1 MGSTDTIT
9 KQYMRRNDVFADV
22 FIFLIYDGE
31 PVIDPAKL
39 TDIDTTELAVPY
51 GGSGDPDF
59 VQKYR
64 DVLKSAALMTD
75 DQATYLV
82 LGIENQSTISFTM
95 PVRNMIY
102 DALQYGKQIQDIA
115 DAHKRNGYHRGH
127 SSGEYLSGFYAGDR
141 LTPVITLVVYFG
153 ADEWTAPLSLRGM
166 MDVRDPR
173 LSSFI
178 QDYRINLIGPAGLSD
193 ADLEKFTTDFRY
205 VMSFLKASKD
215 KAKMAALF
223 ESVDAYKHLNT
234 ETALLLKQCAKIDI
248 PINQDSEVT
257 DMCQAWQD
265 MANDC
270 RAEGRAEGEARG
282 RAAGRTEGMAFAY
295 YEMVRS
301 GFITSSIAAAALN
314 QSESAFNAGLQ
325 KYIAGLN

>member
-22 FIFLIYDGE
+22 FNFLIYNGE

-51 GGSGDPDF
+51 GSSGDSDF
-59 VQKYR
+59 IQKYR
-64 DVLKSAALMTD
+64 DVLKSATLMAD
-75 DQATYLV
+75 DQAMYLV
-82 LGIENQSTISFTM
+82 LGIENQSTVSYTM

-115 DAHKRNGYHRGH
+115 DVHRRNSDHKGH
-127 SSGEYLSGFYAGDR
+127 SSDEYLSGFYAGDR

-153 ADEWTAPLSLRGM
+153 TDEWTAPLSLRGM
-166 MDVRDPR
+166 MDVWDSR

-178 QDYRINLIGPAGLSD
+178 QDYRINLIGPSRLSE
-193 ADLEKFTTDFRY
+193 ADLKKFTTDFRH
-205 VMSFLKASKD
+205 VMSFLKAAKD
-215 KAKMAALF
+215 KAKMAELI
-223 ESVDAYKHLNT
+223 ENEDAYRHLNT
-234 ETALLLKQCAKIDI
+234 ETALLLKQCARIDI

-265 MANDC
+265 MADDC
-270 RAEGRAEGEARG
+270 RAEGIATGRAEGEAKGEEKKAR
-282 RAAGRTEGMAFAY
+282 
-295 YEMVRS
+295 
-301 GFITSSIAAAALN
+301 
-314 QSESAFNAGLQ
+314 ESAFRMRDMGFDNSIIAQVVNVSLTKLQ
-325 KYIAGLN
+325 SWFSESSGTIG